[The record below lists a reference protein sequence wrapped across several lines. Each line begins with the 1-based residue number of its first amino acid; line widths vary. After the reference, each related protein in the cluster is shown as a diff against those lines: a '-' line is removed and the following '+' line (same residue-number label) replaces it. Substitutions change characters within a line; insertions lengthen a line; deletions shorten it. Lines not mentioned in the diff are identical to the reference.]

1 MLESLEMLESSLI
14 LLLGL
19 NWFNCYDG
27 GCLSPPRFFNV
38 KKNPGWLELI
48 DQKRNL
54 ILFSNKT
61 EPEPTTS
68 SISQA

>member
-27 GCLSPPRFFNV
+27 VCLSLPRFFNV
-38 KKNPGWLELI
+38 KKTPGWLELI

-54 ILFSNKT
+54 ILFSNKI
-61 EPEPTTS
+61 EPEPTIS